1 MNEILS
7 GTKASTSAPC
17 KTTLHN
23 KMQLC
28 IKITVMVC
36 MELNLNYLNFICS

>member
-1 MNEILS
+1 MSKILG
-7 GTKASTSAPC
+7 GTKASTSALY

-23 KMQLC
+23 KKQLC

-36 MELNLNYLNFICS
+36 TELNLYYLNFICS